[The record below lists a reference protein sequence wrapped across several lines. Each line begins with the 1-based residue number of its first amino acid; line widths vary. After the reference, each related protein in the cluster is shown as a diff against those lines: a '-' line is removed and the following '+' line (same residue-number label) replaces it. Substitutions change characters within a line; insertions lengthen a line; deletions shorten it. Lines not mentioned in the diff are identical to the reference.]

1 MDIKMDQEKPVEGE
15 KVNWFKKLGKKLK
28 TDRKTQIIALVVVA
42 VLAAVIVLGYYFISD
57 RDMKFGELLDKEV
70 TDDSDKLVRKL
81 DGVKVAAEREANY
94 WPTAVM
100 IENLTS
106 VRPQSGLSEAKVIYE
121 ALAEGGITRFMV
133 VFDGEDQAAAKIGPV
148 RSARSYYLEWLS
160 EYDALYA
167 FSGAYPPVLAAVSGL
182 EIKNINAMYAGS
194 QYYWRDSGS
203 AAPHNMFTNSEKL
216 KFALRDQSLYE
227 KTTDFKA
234 WKFKDEA
241 DKASRPTE
249 TQEIKIDFSS
259 GGYKVVYKYDRDT
272 NNYLRFNPEGAVHN
286 DRNTGKQLSPKNVV
300 VIRVSNKVIDDKGR
314 LEMDVHGEG
323 EAVMFADG
331 KAKKGTWKKKDRTS
345 RTLFYLEDGTEYELV
360 RGQTFVEVVPPDRS
374 VTY

>member
-1 MDIKMDQEKPVEGE
+1 MDQGKSAEGE
-15 KVNWFKKLGKKLK
+15 KVSWFKKFGKKIK
-28 TDRKTQIIALVVVA
+28 TDRKTQIIVLVVVA
-42 VLAAVIVLGYYFISD
+42 VLAAVIILGYYFVSD
-57 RDMKFGELLDKEV
+57 RDMKFSDLLDREV
-70 TDDSDKLVRKL
+70 VVDDDSDKLVRKL
-81 DGVKVAAEREANY
+81 DGVKVATEKEANY

-100 IENLTS
+100 VENLTS

-121 ALAEGGITRFMV
+121 AIAEGGITRFMV
-133 VFDGEDQAAAKIGPV
+133 VFDGEDQAATKIGPV

-167 FSGAYPPVLAAVSGL
+167 FSGAYTPVLAAIDGL
-182 EIKNINAMYAGS
+182 EINNINAMYHGS
-194 QYYWRDSGS
+194 KYYWRDSGFS
-203 AAPHNMFTNSEKL
+203 APHNMFTSSEKL
-216 KFALRDQSLYE
+216 KFALRDQDLYE
-227 KTTDFKA
+227 KAADFKA

-249 TQEIKIDFSS
+249 AQEVKIDFSS

-272 NNYLRFNPEGAVHN
+272 NSYLRFNPEGAVHN

-323 EAVMFADG
+323 EAIMFADG
-331 KAKKGTWKKKDRTS
+331 KAQKGTWKKKDRTS
-345 RTLFYLEDGTEYELV
+345 RTTFYLEDGTEYELV